1 MREERRSSER
11 SGRWVLRSLQRERI
25 VLCLLVLMLTG
36 CGGEG
41 PMKREHRED
50 VAGRTLIETGE
61 LAAVTSK
68 AFVMERLGQRWYDA
82 RIIYLAEHGQAV
94 HVGDTLIILDPSNIT
109 RYITDRETALEQQQ
123 VALEKLIVNQSNS
136 EAIAASSIRS
146 EEATYELNKL
156 SMQSARF
163 ESERQQRVRE
173 LQFRQATIRVERAR
187 RNLELNSVINDND
200 LKIQQIRVHLIE
212 ADVQRN
218 YDLLPRL
225 VICSPIDGIFQI
237 ERKRRWNP
245 ELLKV
250 GDEVGVG
257 QTIARV
263 PDLTYMKVS
272 TSVHEND
279 FLRVAVGQKVTVRLD
294 ALPDVAF
301 PGEISS
307 VGRLCHEKEMGG
319 KKVKVFDVEVRLLVS
334 DERLKPGMTVSCE
347 FHDKEKES

>member
-1 MREERRSSER
+1 MVFRSE
-11 SGRWVLRSLQRERI
+11 QRERF
-25 VLCLLVLMLTG
+25 VMKASFLLALVLLLAG
-36 CGGEG
+36 CGERGTL
-41 PMKREHRED
+41 KVHRED
-50 VAGRTLIETGE
+50 VSGRTLIETGE

-94 HVGDTLIILDPSNIT
+94 HVGDTLFILDPSNIT
-109 RYITDRETALEQQQ
+109 RYITDRETALETQQA
-123 VALEKLIVNQSNS
+123 ALEKLIVNQSNS
-136 EAIAASSIRS
+136 EAIAASTIRS

-163 ESERQQRVRE
+163 ESERQQRIRE
-173 LQFRQATIRVERAR
+173 LQFQQATIRVERAR
-187 RNLELNSVINDND
+187 RNLELSSIINEND
-200 LKIQQIRVHLIE
+200 LKIQEIRVHLIE

-225 VICSPIDGIFQI
+225 VVCSPIDGIFQI

-250 GDEVGVG
+250 GDEVSVG

-263 PDLTYMKVS
+263 PDLTYMKVN
-272 TSVHEND
+272 TTIHEND

-307 VGRLCHEKEMGG
+307 MGRLCHEKGG

-347 FHDKEKES
+347 FHTDSDE